1 METYEVM
8 RTTFAARTF
17 TDKVVDDDV
26 LHRILDHARF
36 APSGGNRQGW
46 TVLVIKK
53 LETRQALQQLM
64 VPTIK
69 AYKAMAAA
77 GETPF
82 NAINP
87 SKVSQA
93 AISEMSETMPF
104 TGELENAPA
113 VLVVTVD
120 LKLVTAF
127 DKDLS
132 RVGVIAGASIYPF
145 VWNIL
150 LAARN
155 EGLGGVL
162 TTFLSHQE
170 DQAKSLLGIP
180 NDHAIAALVGLG
192 EPVRQLTKLT
202 RKPVSDFAVIDHF
215 QGARFEVS

>member
-1 METYEVM
+1 MGLNIMDILIIMAHGRVQRTKEELQLKVKMLQTSIIFIQWVMEYLKGIHGHGKDISTLMYQDI
-8 RTTFAARTF
+8 TISIQ
-17 TDKVVDDDV
+17 
-26 LHRILDHARF
+26 IL
-36 APSGGNRQGW
+36 
-46 TVLVIKK
+46 
-53 LETRQALQQLM
+53 
-64 VPTIK
+64 
-69 AYKAMAAA
+69 MA
-77 GETPF
+77 
-82 NAINP
+82 
-87 SKVSQA
+87 
-93 AISEMSETMPF
+93 
-104 TGELENAPA
+104 
-113 VLVVTVD
+113 
-120 LKLVTAF
+120 AF